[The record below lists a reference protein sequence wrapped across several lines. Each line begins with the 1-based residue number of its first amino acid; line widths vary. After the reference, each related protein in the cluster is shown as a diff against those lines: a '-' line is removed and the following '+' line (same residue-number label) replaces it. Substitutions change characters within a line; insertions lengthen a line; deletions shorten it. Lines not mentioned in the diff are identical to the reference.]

1 VVLACDGIDTG
12 YGKMQVLFGA
22 GFDVGAGEAVA
33 LLGTN
38 GAGKSTLLR
47 VAAGV
52 LPAWQGRVVLGGE
65 DVTSLDPVE
74 RLRRGLVTVPG
85 GRGVFPNLTVGENL
99 KLAAWMFRSDNDYVK
114 AATESVLERFPIL
127 RTRWAEPAG
136 NLSGGEQQMLTLGQA
151 FLSRPRLLMIDELS
165 LGLAPVIVEQL
176 LGIVRDI
183 AEQGTTIILVEQ
195 SVNVALTV
203 AQRAVFMEKG
213 EVKFSGPTSELM
225 ARPDILRSV
234 YLKGAGGGGGVASY
248 GRQRSLAATVPGAP
262 PAMALELRG
271 IRKRYGGIQVIDGV
285 SLTLEEGKV
294 LGLIGPNGAGKTTLF
309 DIISGFVVADEGEI
323 LLFGE
328 DVSALPPDQRA
339 KVGLVRSFQDAR
351 LFPSLTVTENI
362 AVALEQHLTSKS
374 TVGAA
379 LHLPNVRKAEQ
390 AIKRRI
396 ERLVRLMNLEELQF

>member
-1 VVLACDGIDTG
+1 
-12 YGKMQVLFGA
+12 
-22 GFDVGAGEAVA
+22 
-33 LLGTN
+33 
-38 GAGKSTLLR
+38 
-47 VAAGV
+47 
-52 LPAWQGRVVLGGE
+52 
-65 DVTSLDPVE
+65 
-74 RLRRGLVTVPG
+74 
-85 GRGVFPNLTVGENL
+85 
-99 KLAAWMFRSDNDYVK
+99 
-114 AATESVLERFPIL
+114 
-127 RTRWAEPAG
+127 
-136 NLSGGEQQMLTLGQA
+136 
-151 FLSRPRLLMIDELS
+151 
-165 LGLAPVIVEQL
+165 
-176 LGIVRDI
+176 
-183 AEQGTTIILVEQ
+183 
-195 SVNVALTV
+195 
-203 AQRAVFMEKG
+203 
-213 EVKFSGPTSELM
+213 VKFSGPTSELM

-396 ERLVRLMNLEELQF
+396 ERLVRLMNLEELQDKFVRELSTGSRRIVDLACVMACDPKVLLLDEPSSGIAQREAEELGAVLQRIRWETGCSILIIEHDMNLISSVSDELLALDLGTVVTRGKADEVLEHPHVVASYLGTSEDVINRSGDVVG